1 MQFVNSEVGNAFLC
15 ITEVNDSQ
23 VFTSYLPV
31 VNLSREKEA
40 FS

>member
-1 MQFVNSEVGNAFLC
+1 MQFFNSEVANAFLR

-23 VFTSYLPV
+23 VFASCLPV